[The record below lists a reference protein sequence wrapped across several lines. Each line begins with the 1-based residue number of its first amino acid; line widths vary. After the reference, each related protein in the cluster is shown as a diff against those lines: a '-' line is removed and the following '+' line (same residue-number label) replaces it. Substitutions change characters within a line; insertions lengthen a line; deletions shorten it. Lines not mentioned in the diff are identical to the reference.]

1 MRSDLAALN
10 RLALFFA
17 TAGGA
22 VLVLGLAIGW
32 WLTSRALL
40 PIKEIS
46 RTAAGIAEGD
56 LSQRINT
63 AETETELGELAG
75 VLNETFARLEASFA
89 QQTRFTSD
97 AAHELRTPLTVL
109 ITQTQSALARER
121 TSAEY
126 VETLRSCHRAGQ
138 RLRRLTESLLDLA
151 RLDSGTEPFFCV
163 DFDLSHT
170 ASECLELIQPLA
182 EQRHLTLKT
191 DLPETMCHGDPGR
204 LGQVITN
211 LLANAIHYNREGGEV
226 LLSLRQEGD
235 AVLLVVADTG
245 IGITPEDL
253 PHVFERFYRADK
265 SRSAAPERTGL
276 GLAISQAILKAH
288 GGSIEVFSEVDKGT
302 AFTIRIPAKAAQST
316 AADSPSMMKSSQ
328 AYQPAYS
335 S

>member
-1 MRSDLAALN
+1 
-10 RLALFFA
+10 
-17 TAGGA
+17 
-22 VLVLGLAIGW
+22 
-32 WLTSRALL
+32 
-40 PIKEIS
+40 
-46 RTAAGIAEGD
+46 
-56 LSQRINT
+56 
-63 AETETELGELAG
+63 
-75 VLNETFARLEASFA
+75 LNETFARLEASFA

-121 TSAEY
+121 TNAEY

-182 EQRHLTLKT
+182 EKRRLTLKA
-191 DLPETMCHGDPGR
+191 DLPETKCHGDPGR

-211 LLANAIHYNREGGEV
+211 LLANAIYYNREGGQV
-226 LLSLRQEGD
+226 RLSLRHEGD
-235 AVLLVVADTG
+235 TVLLVVADTG
-245 IGITPEDL
+245 IGISNEDM
-253 PHVFERFYRADK
+253 PHIFERFYRADR
-265 SRSAAPERTGL
+265 SRSGAPERTGL
-276 GLAISQAILKAH
+276 GLAISQAILKGH
-288 GGSIEVFSEVDKGT
+288 GGSIEVFSELGKGT
-302 AFTIRIPAKAAQST
+302 AFTVKIPAKASDGSAP
-316 AADSPSMMKSSQ
+316 DSPAMIKSAQ